1 MLIISLVAIAAA
13 AVFAALAVWLAIRSR
28 GTAAQDDTRFT
39 LLAEQLRL
47 LADSQSALTGRLA
60 QLGEGQV
67 AAQAKLGEHLQAQ
80 ERNVTKLLEERLTE
94 VSRRVGENL
103 QKAGEKTSETL
114 GQLQERLAVIDSAQK
129 NIAALSEDVVSL
141 QDLLSNKQ
149 ARGAIGQT
157 QMEDLV
163 ANMLPSDAYEF
174 QFTLSNGKRADC
186 VIKLP
191 NPPGL
196 IAVDSKYPH
205 EAYARLMAAADERE
219 HVAAAQSF
227 RADVIKHIKDIAE
240 KYIVPGETADSAIMF
255 VPAESVFAELH
266 DNFAGVVE
274 EGFKRRVYIVSP
286 TTLMATLNT
295 VRAILKDAR
304 MREQAHLI
312 QKEIAELMKDMAR
325 LDKRVGDLGKHFEL
339 TARDVAEIQ
348 TSTRKL
354 IKRGVAIESI
364 PLESRGA
371 DTALRLDLATH
382 GDDAEPQ
389 PRRELLQ

>member
-1 MLIISLVAIAAA
+1 MLTTTLALTSIAI
-13 AVFAALAVWLAIRSR
+13 ALAVVAFLAAWRAISASR
-28 GTAAQDDTRFT
+28 QDND
-39 LLAEQLRL
+39 RL
-47 LADSQSALTGRLA
+47 SILSDAMNRLVDSQASMTGRLA
-60 QLGEGQV
+60 QMSESQI
-67 AAQAKLGEHLQAQ
+67 AAQSRAAERLQAQ
-80 ERNVTKLLEERLTE
+80 ERNVTKMLDERLTE
-94 VSRRVGENL
+94 VTRRVGENL
-103 QKAGEKTSETL
+103 MKAGEKTTETL

-129 NIAALSEDVVSL
+129 NIAELSQDVVSL

-149 ARGAIGQT
+149 ARGAIGQV

-163 ANMLPSDAYEF
+163 RNMLPPGAFEF

-205 EAYARLMAAADERE
+205 EAYARMISASDDRER
-219 HVAAAQSF
+219 VAAQQSF
-227 RADVIKHIKDIAE
+227 RTDVLKHIKDIAE
-240 KYIVPGETADSAIMF
+240 KYIIPGETSDSAIMF

-266 DNFAGVVE
+266 ENFSDIVEAG
-274 EGFKRRVYIVSP
+274 FARRVYVVSP

-312 QKEIAELMKDMAR
+312 QSEIGELTKDVVR
-325 LDKRVGDLGKHFEL
+325 LDKRVGELARHFGQAQ
-339 TARDVAEIQ
+339 TDVKEIQ
-348 TSTRKL
+348 TSTEK
-354 IKRGVAIESI
+354 IMKRGARIENI
-364 PLESRGA
+364 PLDASGEA
-371 DTALRLDLATH
+371 VEVPDLIAPE
-382 GDDAEPQ
+382 AEQ

>member
-1 MLIISLVAIAAA
+1 MLTTTLALTSIAI
-13 AVFAALAVWLAIRSR
+13 ALAVVAFLAAWRAISASR
-28 GTAAQDDTRFT
+28 QDND
-39 LLAEQLRL
+39 RL
-47 LADSQSALTGRLA
+47 SILSDAMNRLVDSQASMTGRLA
-60 QLGEGQV
+60 QMSESQI
-67 AAQAKLGEHLQAQ
+67 AAQSSAAERLQAQ
-80 ERNVTKLLEERLTE
+80 ERNVTKMLDERLTE
-94 VSRRVGENL
+94 VTRRVGENL
-103 QKAGEKTSETL
+103 MKAGEKTTETL

-129 NIAALSEDVVSL
+129 NIAELSQDVVSL

-149 ARGAIGQT
+149 ARGAIGQV

-163 ANMLPSDAYEF
+163 RNMLPPGAFEF

-205 EAYARLMAAADERE
+205 EAYARMISASDDRER
-219 HVAAAQSF
+219 VAAQQSF
-227 RADVIKHIKDIAE
+227 RTDVLKHIKDISE
-240 KYIVPGETADSAIMF
+240 KYIIPGETSDSAIMF

-266 DNFAGVVE
+266 ENFSDIVEAG
-274 EGFKRRVYIVSP
+274 FARRVYVVSP

-312 QKEIAELMKDMAR
+312 QREIGELTKDVVR
-325 LDKRVGDLGKHFEL
+325 LDKRVGELARHFGQAQ
-339 TARDVAEIQ
+339 TDVKEIQ
-348 TSTRKL
+348 TSTEK
-354 IKRGVAIESI
+354 IMKRGARIENI
-364 PLESRGA
+364 PLDASGEA
-371 DTALRLDLATH
+371 VEVPDLIAPE
-382 GDDAEPQ
+382 AEQ

>member
-1 MLIISLVAIAAA
+1 MNRLV
-13 AVFAALAVWLAIRSR
+13 
-28 GTAAQDDTRFT
+28 
-39 LLAEQLRL
+39 
-47 LADSQSALTGRLA
+47 DSQASMTGRLA
-60 QLGEGQV
+60 QMSESQI
-67 AAQAKLGEHLQAQ
+67 AAQSSAAERLQAQ
-80 ERNVTKLLEERLTE
+80 ERNVTKMLDERLTE
-94 VSRRVGENL
+94 VTRRVGENL
-103 QKAGEKTSETL
+103 MKAGEKTTETL

-129 NIAALSEDVVSL
+129 NIAELSQDVVSL

-149 ARGAIGQT
+149 ARGAIGQV

-163 ANMLPSDAYEF
+163 RNMLPPGAFEF

-205 EAYARLMAAADERE
+205 EAYARMISASDDRER
-219 HVAAAQSF
+219 VAAQQSF
-227 RADVIKHIKDIAE
+227 RTDVLKHIKDIAE
-240 KYIVPGETADSAIMF
+240 KYIIPGETSDSAIMF

-266 DNFAGVVE
+266 ENFSDIVEAG
-274 EGFKRRVYIVSP
+274 FARRVYVVSP

-312 QKEIAELMKDMAR
+312 QREIGELTKDVVR
-325 LDKRVGDLGKHFEL
+325 LDKRVGELARHFGQAQ
-339 TARDVAEIQ
+339 TDVKEIQ
-348 TSTRKL
+348 TSTEK
-354 IKRGVAIESI
+354 IMKRGARIENI
-364 PLESRGA
+364 PLDASGEA
-371 DTALRLDLATH
+371 VEVPDLIAPE
-382 GDDAEPQ
+382 AEQ

>member
-1 MLIISLVAIAAA
+1 MLTTTLALTSIAI
-13 AVFAALAVWLAIRSR
+13 ALAVVAFLAAWRAISASR
-28 GTAAQDDTRFT
+28 QDND
-39 LLAEQLRL
+39 RL
-47 LADSQSALTGRLA
+47 SILSDAMNRLVDSQASMTGRLA
-60 QLGEGQV
+60 QMSESQI
-67 AAQAKLGEHLQAQ
+67 AAQSSAAERLQAQ
-80 ERNVTKLLEERLTE
+80 ERNVTKMLDERLTE
-94 VSRRVGENL
+94 VTRRVGENL
-103 QKAGEKTSETL
+103 MKAGEKTTETL

-129 NIAALSEDVVSL
+129 NIAELSQDVVSL

-149 ARGAIGQT
+149 ARGAIGQV

-163 ANMLPSDAYEF
+163 RNMLPPGAFEF

-205 EAYARLMAAADERE
+205 EAYARMISASDDRER
-219 HVAAAQSF
+219 VAAQQSF
-227 RADVIKHIKDIAE
+227 RTDVLKHIKDIAE
-240 KYIVPGETADSAIMF
+240 KYIIPGETSDSAIMF

-266 DNFAGVVE
+266 ENFSDIVEAG
-274 EGFKRRVYIVSP
+274 FARRVYVVSP

-312 QKEIAELMKDMAR
+312 QREIGELTKDVVR
-325 LDKRVGDLGKHFEL
+325 LDKRVGELARHFGQAQ
-339 TARDVAEIQ
+339 TDVKEIQ
-348 TSTRKL
+348 TSTEK
-354 IKRGVAIESI
+354 IMKRGARIENI
-364 PLESRGA
+364 PLDASGEA
-371 DTALRLDLATH
+371 VEVPDLIAPE
-382 GDDAEPQ
+382 AEQ